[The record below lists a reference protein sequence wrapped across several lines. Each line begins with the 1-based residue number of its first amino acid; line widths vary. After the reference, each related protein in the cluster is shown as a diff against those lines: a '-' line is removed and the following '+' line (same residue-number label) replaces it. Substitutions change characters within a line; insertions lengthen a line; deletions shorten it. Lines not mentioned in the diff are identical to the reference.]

1 MSNEIK
7 NMLDLYFIVLGKKQ
21 MPDEPNLLY
30 DFNLINNFYVKF
42 LFEFFNKIKNNF
54 IIKDNI
60 FKCFFNNI
68 YIVEQCTNN
77 IYPFFNQK
85 NAKIV
90 KKHNYKFF
98 EKINEINQVCLYEYG
113 NCNFMKNNNFIFFY
127 IYNNDAKHVTSL
139 KIIKHY
145 EKFYIFT

>member
-68 YIVEQCTNN
+68 Y
-77 IYPFFNQK
+77 PFFN
-85 NAKIV
+85 
-90 KKHNYKFF
+90 
-98 EKINEINQVCLYEYG
+98 
-113 NCNFMKNNNFIFFY
+113 
-127 IYNNDAKHVTSL
+127 
-139 KIIKHY
+139 
-145 EKFYIFT
+145 